1 MARALDIRL
10 SFAKPAGPSPGS
22 RRLTIALLAATV
34 VAGAQQARLAPAD
47 YELIGTHFRA
57 AKNLEQQGELADAA
71 AEYRAIL
78 RRYPTAVPR
87 VYHNLGLVYYYQGDY
102 VNAIEA
108 FESGIEIDRA
118 MIGSRLYLGVSY
130 LNVERPEEAL
140 PHLET
145 AHGLQQTFET
155 ALHLGQAYAANL
167 RYGEAIQAFGQALP
181 MAGDEAPNV
190 LYSIGQAYLDLAE
203 RIANEQAVSH
213 PESKETH
220 LAAARVFES
229 QQVFQVAA
237 IKYLEAAELDPFNAS
252 IFFPLARMLAILGLD
267 VPSRLALERYWS
279 LLPAVPKMP
288 IDKSMLPKEQVAEIG
303 TKVEFEGILRSL
315 PAVGPERLPPMPMVG
330 REINATLLARLEG
343 PASGDWAQVTQAA
356 IEGRFEDAL
365 AVLERLRDTGDEWL
379 REYLKMTVHVWL
391 DDYKSAALVAD
402 DQSLSAS
409 PLQAVQTFRAE
420 VFRQVALEYF
430 DSLVRE
436 HPSSCRARLVRAM
449 NFAAQEKAEAE
460 AEFLAAIEACP
471 LDTQTRIELADYYL
485 WNSQYDQARQAC
497 LDELEIHPHS
507 GAAKKRLGRI
517 HVQLRE
523 GEMALPYLTAA
534 AAADPEDADV
544 RSDLG
549 RAYELLERWE
559 DAVQAYLLAAELDP
573 ALNRVRYVLARL
585 YRQLGQNDLAQQ
597 QFELFKRN
605 EDEARRTRNAR
616 IQRLRKKEAPGSAPG
631 ER

>member
-10 SFAKPAGPSPGS
+10 SPAKAARPSPGS
-22 RRLTIALLAATV
+22 RSLTIALLAATV

-47 YELIGTHFRA
+47 YELIETHFRA

-71 AEYRAIL
+71 SEYRAIL

-87 VYHNLGLVYYYQGDY
+87 VYHNLGLVCYYQGDY
-102 VNAIEA
+102 LNAIEA

-130 LNVERPEEAL
+130 LNLERPEEAL

-167 RYGEAIQAFGQALP
+167 RYGEAIQAYRQALP

-267 VPSRLALERYWS
+267 VPSGLALERYWN

-315 PAVGPERLPPMPMVG
+315 PAVDPERLPPMPMVG
-330 REINATLLARLEG
+330 REINATLLARLDG
-343 PASGDWAQVTQAA
+343 SAAVDWAQVTQAV
-356 IEGRFEDAL
+356 IEGRFEDSL
-365 AVLERLRDTGDEWL
+365 AVLEQLRDTGNEWL

-409 PLQAVQTFRAE
+409 PLQAVQTSRAE

-436 HPSSCRARLVRAM
+436 HPGSCRARLVRAM
-449 NFAAQEKAEAE
+449 NFAAQEKSEAE

-523 GEMALPYLTAA
+523 GETALPYLTAA
-534 AAADPEDADV
+534 AEADPEDADV
-544 RSDLG
+544 RADLG

-597 QFELFKRN
+597 QFQLFKRN

-616 IQRLRKKEAPGSAPG
+616 IQRLRKKEAPGSGPG